1 MLQPFA
7 QREQTRSALMYQALE
22 ALVERLDFFRT
33 AQSAKRR
40 DRAAS
45 GHQREEMVEIFGL
58 RAARWRSQ
66 HHIWMLFR
74 GNEFTSPAGFTFAV
88 VLAAPSATL
97 PLHVSRKLSGASYVV
112 VVLQGSLKDLLR
124 RN

>member
-1 MLQPFA
+1 MGGGDLLSTRFA
-7 QREQTRSALMYQALE
+7 FKMHKKCDECY
-22 ALVERLDFFRT
+22 
-33 AQSAKRR
+33 
-40 DRAAS
+40 
-45 GHQREEMVEIFGL
+45 
-58 RAARWRSQ
+58 
-66 HHIWMLFR
+66 LFR
-74 GNEFTSPAGFTFAV
+74 ENEFTSPGGFTFAV

>member
-1 MLQPFA
+1 
-7 QREQTRSALMYQALE
+7 
-22 ALVERLDFFRT
+22 
-33 AQSAKRR
+33 
-40 DRAAS
+40 
-45 GHQREEMVEIFGL
+45 
-58 RAARWRSQ
+58 
-66 HHIWMLFR
+66 MLFR

-124 RN
+124 RNSHYLSSASPTSTRMVLRLLNCTRSAGVTMLLLAVHFGRFVRQENLFTVNRVLR

>member
-33 AQSAKRR
+33 AQSAKHR
-40 DRAAS
+40 DRAAP
-45 GHQREEMVEIFGL
+45 GHQREEKVEIFGL

-66 HHIWMLFR
+66 HHI
-74 GNEFTSPAGFTFAV
+74 
-88 VLAAPSATL
+88 
-97 PLHVSRKLSGASYVV
+97 
-112 VVLQGSLKDLLR
+112 
-124 RN
+124 